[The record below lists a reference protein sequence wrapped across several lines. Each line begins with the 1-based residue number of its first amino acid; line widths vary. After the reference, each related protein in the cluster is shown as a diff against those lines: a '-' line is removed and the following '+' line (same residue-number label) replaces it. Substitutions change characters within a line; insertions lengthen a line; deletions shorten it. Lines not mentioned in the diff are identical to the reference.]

1 MHFSIFLWALRAR
14 YRVFLWILGSTVLA
28 AMAASLIM
36 PKSYVAKAS
45 ILTDGRNEQ
54 SLSPGTQVY
63 ERERTGYLQTQVDI
77 LTSPT
82 TARRVVHDLRL
93 FDDAK
98 ALEAYRKTEQTGR
111 FDDWLAE
118 QLVQSL
124 KVDTTQSSTIRV
136 SYSADDPAL
145 AARVANGFAKAYVDN
160 VLDLRVEPLK
170 KASAWFDD
178 QLKGLREN
186 MAEAERR
193 LTDFQRE
200 HGILAADERNDF
212 ESIRLTEMATL
223 ATRSA
228 PTGQPDAGLA
238 SMDAAAAER
247 ASQSMQTLKSNLAL
261 ARARL
266 QQLSS
271 QYGSRHPNVIRQSAE
286 VDALSHQLD
295 SERNAVAAGIMRAAE
310 GARQRSR
317 SLKAAMEAQR
327 ERVGNLREART
338 RLAVLTND
346 FANAQRTYDLAV
358 QRAMAS
364 KIDSRA
370 MLPNVQVLSEALP
383 PSSAARPRMLINLA
397 LALVIGTLMGLAAV
411 YFMEASDRRL
421 RTIEDMAGDPQLPLL
436 AVLNAQEPSP
446 NRLLAN
452 PAGFPRLLTGPG

>member
-1 MHFSIFLWALRAR
+1 MHFSIFLSALRAR
-14 YRVFLWILGSTVLA
+14 YRVFLWIVGSTVLA
-28 AMAASLIM
+28 AVAASLIM
-36 PKSYVAKAS
+36 PKSYVAKTS

-54 SLSPGTQVY
+54 SLSPGTQLY
-63 ERERTGYLQTQVDI
+63 ERERAGYLQTQVDI

-98 ALEAYRKTEQTGR
+98 ALEAYRKTAQAGR

-145 AARVANGFAKAYVDN
+145 AARMANGFAKAYVDN

-212 ESIRLTEMATL
+212 ESIRLTEMATM
-223 ATRSA
+223 ATRTPA
-228 PTGQPDAGLA
+228 TDHVGVDA
-238 SMDAAAAER
+238 STAER
-247 ASQSMQTLKSNLAL
+247 ASQSIQTLKSNLSL

-295 SERNAVAAGIMRAAE
+295 SERNATAAGIMRAAE
-310 GARQRSR
+310 GERQRSR

-370 MLPNVQVLSEALP
+370 MLPNVQVLSEAIP
-383 PSSAARPRMLINLA
+383 PSSANRPKVLLNLA

-411 YFMEASDRRL
+411 YFMETSDRRL
-421 RTIEDMAGDPQLPLL
+421 RTIEDMAGDPLLPLL
-436 AVLNAQEPSP
+436 AVLNANEQSP